1 MNLVDLKICVVGL
14 GYVGLPLAV
23 EFGNN
28 RETLGFDINKKRI
41 DELKKNVDIT
51 LAITKKEIK
60 ESKFLKFSNS
70 SNDLKKFNCYIVT
83 VPTPIDNFN
92 NPNLKPIIDASE
104 LIGNYLKKE
113 DIIIYESTVYP
124 GCTEEICV
132 PLLEK
137 VSKLKFNKDFFCGYS
152 PERINPGDKNH
163 KLKDIKKI
171 TSGSNNKIA
180 NLVDNLYKEII
191 PAGTYKAKN
200 IKVAEAA
207 KIIENT
213 QRDINIALVNELSM
227 LFNKMDIDTEA
238 VLKAAETKWNFNSYR
253 PGLVGGHCISVD
265 PYYLTY
271 KAKELDF
278 KPKMIL
284 AGRQINNQIPN
295 YIAEKLL
302 EKIKVKNISLNAK
315 ILIMGVTFK
324 ENCPDIRNSKVVDL
338 ISSIKNL
345 KNNSFIIDVFD
356 PWLSEEDYKNFK
368 NTNIIKNLVEKK
380 YDILILAVNHD
391 YFKELG
397 INKIKKFIKGKSII
411 FDLKYILKE
420 EESDFRL

>member
-271 KAKELDF
+271 KANELDF

-368 NTNIIKNLVEKK
+368 NTNIIKNLEEKK

>member
-1 MNLVDLKICVVGL
+1 MYLDDLKICVVGL

-41 DELKKNVDIT
+41 DELKNNIDIT

-60 ESKFLKFSNS
+60 KSKFLKFSNA

-83 VPTPIDNFN
+83 VPTPIDNLN
-92 NPNLKPIIDASE
+92 EPNLKPIIDASE
-104 LIGNYLKKE
+104 LIGNYLKKG

-137 VSKLKFNKDFFCGYS
+137 VSRLKFNQDFFCGYS

-171 TSGSNNKIA
+171 TSGSNKKIA

-191 PAGTYKAKN
+191 PAGTFKAKN

-271 KAKELDF
+271 KAKALDF

-284 AGRQINNQIPN
+284 AGRQINNQMPM
-295 YIAEKLL
+295 YVAEKLL
-302 EKIKVKNISLNAK
+302 EKMKVKNISLNAK

-324 ENCPDIRNSKVVDL
+324 ENCPDIRNSKVIEL
-338 ISSIKNL
+338 IKNIKTL
-345 KNNSFIIDVFD
+345 KNNSFIFDIFD

-368 NTNIIKNLVEKK
+368 NANIIKNLEEKK
-380 YDILILAVNHD
+380 YDVLILAVNHD
-391 YFKELG
+391 YFKDLG
-397 INKIKKFIKGKSII
+397 RDKINTLMKEKSII
-411 FDLKYILKE
+411 FDLKYILKK